1 MIKMWTLK
9 QAYEFELALGTD
21 VLDFRL
27 EIYERQSTGS
37 KRSYKAK
44 LLRWDVFDVHP
55 SFTKDMPVATHYLLV
70 TDDLLSGVLCKA
82 STLEEATSFFL
93 SKLND
98 QWSTKLNLADE

>member
-9 QAYEFELALGTD
+9 QTFEFELTLGSD

-55 SFTKDMPVATHYLLV
+55 AFTEDIPVATHYLLV
-70 TDDLLSGVLCKA
+70 TDVHLDGVICEA

-93 SKLND
+93 SKLSYK
-98 QWSTKLNLADE
+98 WSAELSLADD

>member
-9 QAYEFELALGTD
+9 QTFEFELTLGSD

-44 LLRWDVFDVHP
+44 LL
-55 SFTKDMPVATHYLLV
+55 
-70 TDDLLSGVLCKA
+70 
-82 STLEEATSFFL
+82 
-93 SKLND
+93 
-98 QWSTKLNLADE
+98 